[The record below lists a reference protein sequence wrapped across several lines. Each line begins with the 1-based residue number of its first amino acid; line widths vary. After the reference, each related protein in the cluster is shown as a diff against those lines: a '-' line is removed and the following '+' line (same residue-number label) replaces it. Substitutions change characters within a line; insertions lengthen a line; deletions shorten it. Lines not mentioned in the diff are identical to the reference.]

1 MRESGMFLESS
12 MWNKFLSVFLAS
24 LMVCL
29 PVAVKAETSPP
40 QPKPILSELS
50 GRVTS
55 LNKGQHAPFAG
66 ILLDAEA
73 TAKILAERKFLGLQ
87 YELKLDLEVKK
98 LITPH
103 ELKLGLLQSRYDSLS
118 SQQTQILK
126 IKNDEIVRLQ
136 EIVKDRPNSNSE
148 WWLAGGVVIGIL
160 VSIGVFYAAVEVS
173 K

>member
-1 MRESGMFLESS
+1 
-12 MWNKFLSVFLAS
+12 
-24 LMVCL
+24 MVCL
-29 PVAVKAETSPP
+29 PMVARADDPP
-40 QPKPILSELS
+40 PITPTPVLSELS

-55 LNKGQHAPFAG
+55 LNLGVKAPYSG

-98 LITPH
+98 LISSH
-103 ELKLGLLQSRYDSLS
+103 QLQLGLLQARFDGLN
-118 SQQTQILK
+118 SQHTQILK
-126 IKNDEIVRLQ
+126 IKSDEITRLQ
-136 EIVKDRPNSNSE
+136 EIVKKRPNSNSE

-160 VSIGVFYAAVEVS
+160 VSIGVLYAAVEIQ

>member
-1 MRESGMFLESS
+1 
-12 MWNKFLSVFLAS
+12 MWTKFLSVFLAT

-29 PVAVKAETSPP
+29 PVAAKADDTPS
-40 QPKPILSELS
+40 QPAPILSELS

-55 LNKGQHAPFAG
+55 LNLGVKAPYSG

-87 YELKLDLEVKK
+87 YELKLDLEIKK
-98 LITPH
+98 LTAAH
-103 ELKLGLLQSRYDSLS
+103 HLQFGLLQARFDGLS
-118 SQQTQILK
+118 SQHTQILK
-126 IKNDEIVRLQ
+126 IKNDEITRLQ

-148 WWLAGGVVIGIL
+148 WWLAGGIVIGIL
-160 VSIGVFYAAVEVS
+160 VSVGVFYAAVEVQ